1 MIDGIEGHNLSKTGN
16 FPSLLIIVAKNNLT
30 RGELT
35 DNKAISLDMTN
46 LFRLQIEQRTGAFV
60 YFFQLVIRIGHLLI
74 R

>member
-16 FPSLLIIVAKNNLT
+16 FPSLLIKIAENNLT

-35 DNKAISLDMTN
+35 NNKAISFNMTN